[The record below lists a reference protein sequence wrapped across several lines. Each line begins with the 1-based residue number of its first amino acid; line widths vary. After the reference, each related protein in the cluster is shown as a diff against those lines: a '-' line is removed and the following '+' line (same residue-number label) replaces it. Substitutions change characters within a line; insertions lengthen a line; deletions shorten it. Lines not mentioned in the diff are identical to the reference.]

1 MPLVL
6 PIASDF
12 PVARFAFYGPGQ
24 TEYEPTATGDGRHR
38 FVELLDTRLPG
49 VYTFR
54 RTDDEDSKTSGTTPA
69 KTGAPPAGT
78 EKERSSLPS
87 VGKQAGD
94 SRPEFF
100 VVNFDRSEA
109 DLTPLDA
116 AARGLLNKQGGIEFA
131 ENAGDLK
138 QKMFADT
145 SKSEMW
151 RLLLLLFLGMLV
163 FETVMTRRLVRGG
176 HTAVDDA
183 EPA

>member
-1 MPLVL
+1 MKV
-6 PIASDF
+6 
-12 PVARFAFYGPGQ
+12 
-24 TEYEPTATGDGRHR
+24 
-38 FVELLDTRLPG
+38 
-49 VYTFR
+49 
-54 RTDDEDSKTSGTTPA
+54 GTTPA

-78 EKERSSLPS
+78 GKERSGLPS
-87 VGKQAGD
+87 VGKQTGD

-116 AARGLLNKQGGIEFA
+116 AARGLLSKQGGIEFA

-176 HTAVDDA
+176 HTAIDDA
-183 EPA
+183 EPV